1 MAIHKP
7 LENLYIVDLDQPLE
21 GFYNFLNSWV
31 YRQDGITIA
40 VDPGPRSTIPVLME
54 ALKQL
59 KVEKLDYILLT
70 HIHIDHAGGA
80 GLLVE
85 HFPEA
90 RVICHPKGVKHMVDP
105 TKLWEGSRQF
115 LGKVADVYGKIAAVP
130 EKNIGYQNPIDAG
143 GVVIN
148 IFETPG
154 HASSHLCYQIGNLLF
169 LGEVAGINYPLD
181 QALYLRIAT
190 PPPFIYEIYR
200 ASLEKAASL
209 NVSHACFGHYG
220 YRKDVRNVFDTA
232 LNQLDNWMATVE
244 KHIRAG
250 SDPFDELVY
259 ADLLK
264 NDLGLSP
271 YYSLPRD
278 VQSREK
284 IFSVNSIKGMK
295 DYLENK

>member
-1 MAIHKP
+1 MAVLRDDDASRDAIP
-7 LENLYIVDLDQPLE
+7 QCVDE
-21 GFYNFLNSWV
+21 GASHGIGGLAETDDVDFSQVFLPA
-31 YRQDGITIA
+31 DLA
-40 VDPGPRSTIPVLME
+40 DPVDV
-54 ALKQL
+54 
-59 KVEKLDYILLT
+59 VF
-70 HIHIDHAGGA
+70 H
-80 GLLVE
+80 
-85 HFPEA
+85 
-90 RVICHPKGVKHMVDP
+90 
-105 TKLWEGSRQF
+105 
-115 LGKVADVYGKIAAVP
+115 
-130 EKNIGYQNPIDAG
+130 G

-190 PPPFIYEIYR
+190 PPPFIHEIYR

-264 NDLGLSP
+264 NDRGLSP
-271 YYSLPRD
+271 YYSLPKD